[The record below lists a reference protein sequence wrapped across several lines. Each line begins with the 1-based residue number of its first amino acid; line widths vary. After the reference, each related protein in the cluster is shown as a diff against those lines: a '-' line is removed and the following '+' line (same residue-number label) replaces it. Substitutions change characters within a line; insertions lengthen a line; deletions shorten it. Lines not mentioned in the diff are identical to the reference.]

1 MLKPSPKSWI
11 KTIGTSTSMQ
21 SSNLLLYPSISVCS
35 IDDSLMRYVSD
46 GKCFESVQAYMTF
59 LETNVTTSYAL
70 ESGPPNITEILQ
82 SIDTFDVNG
91 TMHVMSP
98 INNDRQNRD
107 RTWSKWHYFS

>member
-1 MLKPSPKSWI
+1 
-11 KTIGTSTSMQ
+11 
-21 SSNLLLYPSISVCS
+21 
-35 IDDSLMRYVSD
+35 MRYVSD

-70 ESGPPNITEILQ
+70 ASGPPNITEILQ